1 MAPCVYIAWAMRRAA
16 SARWARGTAGVRR
29 FATMRAAVLSKINTR
44 MALETIDIPKP
55 RAGEVLVKNRAAGVC
70 HSDLHVMKGHIAFPT
85 PCVMGHETCG
95 EIVELGPGVSSTSA
109 GSSGAELAN
118 ELKVGDPV
126 VTTFIMPCG
135 HCPSCVSNNEDICE
149 TFFNMNRL
157 KGSLYD
163 GEPRLALP
171 DKSPLYQ
178 YSMGGMA
185 EYSVMPANAAYKM
198 PPQVQAMGN
207 STSIIG
213 CALFTAY
220 GAVKNGGALQPGAR
234 VAVFGA
240 GGVGM
245 QIMQVCRA
253 FGAAEVIAVDIDEK
267 KLSFAKDRMGAT
279 KTVNASTSAD
289 VVAEIVSHTPH
300 RKGVDIAFE
309 VVGSPATF
317 DQAVSA
323 VGDGGKA
330 VMVGLTKLGTRGSV
344 DITRLVRRKIKVHGS
359 FGAKARVDTPV
370 ILDMLARGVLSLE
383 SVGARYKLDEA
394 ADAYEALDAGKIM
407 GRAIVEF

>member
-1 MAPCVYIAWAMRRAA
+1 M
-16 SARWARGTAGVRR
+16 
-29 FATMRAAVLSKINTR
+29 
-44 MALETIDIPKP
+44 
-55 RAGEVLVKNRAAGVC
+55 
-70 HSDLHVMKGHIAFPT
+70 
-85 PCVMGHETCG
+85 
-95 EIVELGPGVSSTSA
+95 
-109 GSSGAELAN
+109 
-118 ELKVGDPV
+118 
-126 VTTFIMPCG
+126 
-135 HCPSCVSNNEDICE
+135 
-149 TFFNMNRL
+149 
-157 KGSLYD
+157 
-163 GEPRLALP
+163 
-171 DKSPLYQ
+171 
-178 YSMGGMA
+178 
-185 EYSVMPANAAYKM
+185 
-198 PPQVQAMGN
+198 
-207 STSIIG
+207 
-213 CALFTAY
+213 FTAY

-344 DITRLVRRKIKVHGS
+344 DITRLALGKAS
-359 FGAKARVDTPV
+359 GAGDPGGARSRGAAPGE
-370 ILDMLARGVLSLE
+370 ARGPERGSLGT
-383 SVGARYKLDEA
+383 SAPKSALRARS
-394 ADAYEALDAGKIM
+394 
-407 GRAIVEF
+407 